1 VLPDTERNRHGRG
14 YLHLPAPQTLAAMPA
29 VDYRRAR
36 LGRHAVAAVLAL
48 ALAADLAPHGAA

>member
-1 VLPDTERNRHGRG
+1 VLPDAERNRQRRG
-14 YLHLPAPQTLAAMPA
+14 YLHLPAPQSLAAMPA

-36 LGRHAVAAVLAL
+36 LGRRAVGAVL